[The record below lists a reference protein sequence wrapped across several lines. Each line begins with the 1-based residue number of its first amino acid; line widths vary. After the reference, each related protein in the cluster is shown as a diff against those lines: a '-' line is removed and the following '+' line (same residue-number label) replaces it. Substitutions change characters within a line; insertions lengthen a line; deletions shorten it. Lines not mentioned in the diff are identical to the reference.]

1 MQQLAEAPATPAA
14 PAGGAPVAQAPL
26 ARRLGLD
33 RFTLAIAAGV
43 ALLIPLLFA
52 IVLAQPR
59 QAQPLDESRP
69 AGVAHNYYLA
79 LSQGDLARAY
89 GYLSAEARTTISY
102 EQFAARVTETPE
114 RRGIRIDDE
123 RIEDGT
129 GRVTVRTTYAVPGGP
144 FPFMSGERSVQR
156 TVVLRRE
163 DGSWKIA
170 PPQPF
175 YGPYGPYDP
184 YDWYRW

>member
-1 MQQLAEAPATPAA
+1 MQQLSGAPAA
-14 PAGGAPVAQAPL
+14 PAAGAPVARASL
-26 ARRLGLD
+26 TERLGLD

-43 ALLIPLLFA
+43 ALLIPLLFLV
-52 IVLAQPR
+52 VLTQPR
-59 QAQPLDESRP
+59 QAQPMDESRP
-69 AGVAHNYYLA
+69 AGVAHNYHLA
-79 LSQGDLARAY
+79 LTQGDLAKAY
-89 GYLSAEARTTISY
+89 GYLSAEARSGISY

-129 GRVTVRTTYAVPGGP
+129 ARVTVRTTYAAPGGP
-144 FPFMSGERSVQR
+144 FPFLSGERSVER
-156 TVVLRRE
+156 TVVLRRQ
-163 DGSWKIA
+163 DGAWKIA
-170 PPQPF
+170 PPQPL